1 MNSLG
6 KIRDAVDA
14 LLNPLTR
21 ILVQNKKFIRAAT
34 IAAVI
39 FSLALLFSPGFQKDL
54 GSLSWAL
61 LLAILF
67 LSPAAKISQS
77 KTLASLMLFRRDAG
91 ILMGVFALEHALL
104 YFSKFDVKFNSILN
118 SSFWFQGGNLTYI
131 GWGSLALAIT
141 LPLLATSNDMSMRIL
156 KANWKR
162 LQRFAYLI
170 LILVALHIVFIKYN
184 YLKAFFMAAVYIFVK
199 LLATAGFQLPATSP
213 ATEPKP

>member
-14 LLNPLTR
+14 LLSPITH
-21 ILVQNKKFIRAAT
+21 ILVQNKKFVRAAT

-91 ILMGVFALEHALL
+91 ILMGVLALEHAFL

-118 SSFWFQGGNLTYI
+118 SSFWFQDGNITYI

-141 LPLLATSNDMSMRIL
+141 LLLLATSNDLSMRIL
-156 KANWKR
+156 KTNWKR

-184 YLKAFFMAAVYIFVK
+184 YIKAFFITAVYIFIK
-199 LLATAGFQLPATSP
+199 LLAMTNVHLPAKIP
-213 ATEPKP
+213 ENKGKL